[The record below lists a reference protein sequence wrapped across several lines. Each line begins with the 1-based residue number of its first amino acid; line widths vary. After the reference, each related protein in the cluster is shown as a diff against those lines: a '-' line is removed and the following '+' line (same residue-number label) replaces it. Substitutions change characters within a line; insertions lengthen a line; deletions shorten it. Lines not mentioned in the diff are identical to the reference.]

1 MRALS
6 YVKGTMERRP
16 ETAGPHLIRSKAESP
31 CLPGR
36 HRIRWRNQLWQFR
49 QIFRPPELSFFQ
61 VYRERGKMLIRN
73 SLTTMLLVAITLVSG
88 MSTNCFGDEPPNSH
102 LQRVQELLQER
113 HDVLAQRVEML
124 EVLFK
129 GSVVSPIDVSKAR
142 DELFAAKLELAQS
155 RDERVAI
162 LKEQVANLQQ
172 IEKYC
177 QVLVERGVANMSD
190 VLEAKSNRLRV
201 EIELERTLSKE

>member
-1 MRALS
+1 
-6 YVKGTMERRP
+6 
-16 ETAGPHLIRSKAESP
+16 
-31 CLPGR
+31 
-36 HRIRWRNQLWQFR
+36 
-49 QIFRPPELSFFQ
+49 
-61 VYRERGKMLIRN
+61 RERGKMLIRN

-201 EIELERTLSKE
+201 EIELERALSKE

>member
-1 MRALS
+1 
-6 YVKGTMERRP
+6 
-16 ETAGPHLIRSKAESP
+16 
-31 CLPGR
+31 
-36 HRIRWRNQLWQFR
+36 
-49 QIFRPPELSFFQ
+49 
-61 VYRERGKMLIRN
+61 
-73 SLTTMLLVAITLVSG
+73 